1 MGMSAADLIRHLKPS
16 THVASSTVFV
26 TFGDAEAAQAF
37 DRQLWRE
44 ANEIPRDVTRMIRS
58 IDLEEGPEPGRA
70 VLELVDGDGR
80 AHRFFVY
87 ADDLTRLAT
96 IRLDARRKGGL
107 IATIARPE
115 PEATA
120 SDDCREDGRDA
131 ASPDAERKDD
141 LLELAHIHTRLDRA
155 DDRIRRQ
162 QRLINTIMATYV
174 EREHL
179 RTGRFPSY
187 CCQRCGESIGW
198 TGRALQAVGLRL
210 HSCTFSPEQA

>member
-1 MGMSAADLIRHLKPS
+1 MRRSAADLIRQLKPS
-16 THVASSTVFV
+16 THVASSIVFV
-26 TFGDAEAAQAF
+26 MFGDADAAQAF
-37 DRQLWRE
+37 ERQLWRE

-58 IDLEEGPEPGRA
+58 IDLKEGPEPGRA

-87 ADDLTRLAT
+87 ADDLNRLAT
-96 IRLDARRKGGL
+96 IRLEARREGGL

-115 PEATA
+115 PEAVA
-120 SDDCREDGRDA
+120 SDGAPEDGTEA

-141 LLELAHIHTRLDRA
+141 PLELAHIHTRLDRA

-174 EREHL
+174 ERAHL

-198 TGRALQAVGLRL
+198 TGRVFQAIGLRL
-210 HSCTFSPEQA
+210 HSCSFSPEQA